1 MALGG
6 GVFVTQNKVLPGA
19 YINFV
24 NASNA
29 SATIGDRGTVAI
41 PYGLGKSA
49 GSIIEITKT
58 EFIKDPTGKL
68 GTSVTYD
75 SDTAK
80 PLREIFCHATKCII
94 YDLGT
99 GESAKTASDA
109 VAALEP
115 YDFNVLAVYTS
126 TNTEINAY
134 INAVK
139 SWRNAGKK
147 CQAVVYGGESTSTSV
162 LAPDDEGVINV
173 VSTVE
178 DMGATGHELVA
189 WVAGAEA
196 GCAINASCTNMIYD
210 GEYEVKCNHTQAQLE
225 NCIKKPTTGK
235 GGGQF
240 VFHLVYG
247 DVRVLEDINSLTT
260 TSADKGKDFMSNQT
274 IRVIDQ
280 IANDIAKLFNTKYL
294 GKIPNNASG
303 RVSLWGDIV
312 AHHRQLET
320 IQAIENFDAN
330 LVTVEQ
336 GDTKKAV
343 VVNDVITVTNA
354 MTQLYMTIMIQ

>member
-6 GVFVTQNKVLPGA
+6 GIWTTQNKVLPGS

-24 NASNA
+24 NASTA
-29 SATIGDRGTVAI
+29 TSTIGDRGVVAL
-41 PYGLGKSA
+41 PFSLNKSA
-49 GSIIEITKT
+49 GSIIELTKDEFVKNAT
-58 EFIKDPTGKL
+58 EKL
-68 GTSVTYD
+68 GTSVTFD

-80 PLREIFCHATKCII
+80 PLREIFAHATKCII
-94 YDLGT
+94 YDLGSST
-99 GESAKTASDA
+99 GAKTASDA
-109 VAALEP
+109 ITALEP
-115 YDFNVLAVYTS
+115 YDFNVLCCYTS
-126 TNTEINAY
+126 TSADISAY
-134 INAVK
+134 ITAVK

-147 CQAVVYGGESTSTSV
+147 CQAVVYGGESTDTDV
-162 LAPDDEGVINV
+162 LAPDDEGIINV
-173 VSTVE
+173 VSTIT
-178 DMGATGHELVA
+178 DSAATGHELVA

-196 GCAINASCTNMIYD
+196 GCAINKSCTNMIYD
-210 GEYEVKCNHTQAQLE
+210 GEYTVKCNHTQTQLE
-225 NCIKKPTTGK
+225 NCIKKPSTGK

-260 TSADKGKDFMSNQT
+260 TSDDKGEDFRSNQT

-312 AHHRQLET
+312 SHHRQLET
-320 IQAIENFDAN
+320 IQAIEDFDSS
-330 LVTVEQ
+330 LVTVNQ
-336 GDTKKAV
+336 GQTKKSV
-343 VVNDVITVTNA
+343 VVTDVITVTNA
-354 MTQLYMTIMIQ
+354 MSQLYMTIVVQ